1 VAAIGVV
8 AAAVFASLI
17 ALRLDL
23 GCSSDATD
31 VIQNV
36 ACDPRTGALDVLR
49 GALLVLAPVA
59 ALVGAVWAL
68 IRGGRRALLL
78 GGGVAL
84 MLVIGAADVGGA
96 MTPEKQVPRIT
107 GLTAEGAGGSLA
119 VEVSLTDEA
128 LVLLDHG
135 PFDRRPRSVSVDG
148 RAAVPRL
155 AGGFGPGYLLGP
167 GSHRLSLAAPA
178 DARVVRAEAILPG
191 AGNQR
196 DRSRGAVQVAIAP
209 R

>member
-1 VAAIGVV
+1 V
-8 AAAVFASLI
+8 AAAVFASLV
-17 ALRLDL
+17 ALRLNI

-31 VIQNV
+31 AIQNV

-59 ALVGAVWAL
+59 ALIGAVSAL

-84 MLVIGAADVGGA
+84 MLVMGAGDVGGA
-96 MTPEKQVPRIT
+96 MTPEKRVPRIT
-107 GLTAEGAGGSLA
+107 ALTAEDAGGSLA

-128 LVLLDHG
+128 LVLLDYG
-135 PFDRRPRSVSVDG
+135 SSDRRPRSASVDG
-148 RAAVPRL
+148 RPADPRL

-167 GSHRLSLAAPA
+167 GRHRLTLPAPA
-178 DARVVRAEAILPG
+178 SARAIRAEAILPG

-196 DRSRGAVQVAIAP
+196 DRSRGTVQVAITP